1 MLDLIQYDKK
11 ASSQM
16 LDLAS
21 DSSINKKLEVLTE
34 ACERNS
40 SLVNEVKKLKSLA
53 ESSVL

>member
-1 MLDLIQYDKK
+1 MLELIQYDEK

-16 LDLAS
+16 PELAS

-53 ESSVL
+53 ESSVV